1 MFTCQLLLLWNV
13 ENIENNYSFKM
24 MWKHQMFQKSK
35 KDEFEKSKFLW
46 LYERQSFV
54 YFYVSE
60 RL

>member
-35 KDEFEKSKFLW
+35 EDEFE
-46 LYERQSFV
+46 
-54 YFYVSE
+54 
-60 RL
+60 